1 MKKVPEPFGRF
12 FLTYPMLLQ
21 LHPVNP
27 QVRNVKMIVECLLD
41 GGVIIYPTDT
51 IYGLGCDIFQHK
63 AVERICRIKQVDPA
77 KAQLSFICY
86 DLSDLSNY
94 TKSISTPLYRLL
106 KNYLPGPYTFILP
119 ASKQVPKILKSRK
132 DTIGLRIPDNVIA
145 RSLVREL
152 QHPILSSS
160 LPGASAGTGHQEKM
174 AHDRR
179 GSNHGPSAA
188 TPSLWIEEYTD
199 PEMIREKF
207 EPQVDIIIDGG
218 IGGMIPSTV
227 VDCTGDEPVLVR
239 KGLGEWVGAET

>member
-1 MKKVPEPFGRF
+1 
-12 FLTYPMLLQ
+12 MLLH

-27 QVRNVKMIVECLLD
+27 QARNVKMVVECLLD
-41 GGVIIYPTDT
+41 GGVIVYPTDT

-132 DTIGLRIPDNVIA
+132 DTIGLRIPDNIIA
-145 RSLVREL
+145 RSLVRQL

-160 LPGASAGTGHQEKM
+160 LPGDM
-174 AHDRR
+174 V
-179 GSNHGPSAA
+179 
-188 TPSLWIEEYTD
+188 EEYTD

-207 EPQVDIIIDGG
+207 ESQVDIIIDGG
-218 IGGMIPSTV
+218 IGGMVPSTI
-227 VDCTGDEPVLVR
+227 VDCTGDEPVLLR
-239 KGLGEWVGAET
+239 KGLGEWVETEY